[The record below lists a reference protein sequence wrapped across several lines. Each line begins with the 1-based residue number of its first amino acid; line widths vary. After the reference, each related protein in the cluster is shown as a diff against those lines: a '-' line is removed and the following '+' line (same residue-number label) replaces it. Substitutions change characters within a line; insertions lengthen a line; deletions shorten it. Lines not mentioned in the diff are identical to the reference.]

1 MAEINWIE
9 STRLILRPF
18 TLQDVG
24 AALEYQSNPD
34 VVKYLPWSVRDAA
47 EVEVAVA
54 RAMGQ
59 TTFDSENDYLSLAL
73 ERRVDGRMIGQLN
86 AMYISEANQCAEIGY
101 VLNPAFGGNGYA
113 TESSDALVRALFDT
127 QKFRRVVA
135 RMDVRNV
142 ASQAVAR
149 RLGFRREAY
158 FVEDKFLKGEW
169 ISSLVFATL
178 HGQWT
183 ARPRLSI
190 CSDRT

>member
-113 TESSDALVRALFDT
+113 TESSDALVGALFDT
-127 QKFRRVVA
+127 QMFRRVVA